1 MSHQATAMMSGGGG
15 AGQFGDTTLT
25 KVFVGGLA
33 WETHKDGMRAY
44 FQQFGDILE
53 AVVITDKNTGR
64 SKGYGFVTFR
74 EPEAALRACIDPY
87 PVIDGRRANCNLAY
101 LGVNKSKTAL
111 TTMLPQYLQPYAA
124 HVYGGG
130 SSMRATMK
138 SFQTA
143 GGGASLMSFVP
154 AADHGIQQG
163 IPTYDSVYAAAGYS
177 PYFSDYGYPLSYYQP
192 YMVGLQQGGQLQQYA
207 AVGGTAAAAPAANP
221 SVGPYSYFQYG
232 PASAAAA
239 GGPYSMVQYPQ
250 LYQYAA
256 AVAAGATAAPT
267 TLAAGVVAGGLQQY
281 GGAVAFTPN
290 SIAQAAGMTMSLTS
304 PAALAAAP
312 TTAQQFQYS
321 GRLVPSS
328 PPAAAAAD
336 QKPGLA

>member
-1 MSHQATAMMSGGGG
+1 MSQAMSGAGAGGP
-15 AGQFGDTTLT
+15 GQFGDTTFT

-33 WETHKDGMRAY
+33 WETHKEGMRAY

-111 TTMLPQYLQPYAA
+111 LPPYLQPYA

-130 SSMRATMK
+130 SNMRATMK
-138 SFQTA
+138 SFQTVGA
-143 GGGASLMSFVP
+143 GGASLMSFVP

-163 IPTYDSVYAAAGYS
+163 IPTYSLYAGYS

-192 YMVGLQQGGQLQQYA
+192 YAGLQQEAQLQQYA
-207 AVGGTAAAAPAANP
+207 ILGGGGAAAATAPAGLTMAAAANP
-221 SVGPYSYFQYG
+221 SALYPYFQYA
-232 PASAAAA
+232 PASAVAA
-239 GGPYSMVQYPQ
+239 GGYSMVQYPQ

-256 AVAAGATAAPT
+256 AAAVGATTGAT
-267 TLAAGVVAGGLQQY
+267 TLAAVAGGLQQY

-290 SIAQAAGMTMSLTS
+290 SIAQAGMTMSLTS
-304 PAALAAAP
+304 PTLAAP
-312 TTAQQFQYS
+312 TAQQYQY
-321 GRLVPSS
+321 GRLVPS
-328 PPAAAAAD
+328 PLAAAAPD
-336 QKPGLA
+336 QKPSLA